1 MLNKANEIDDSIKKN
16 IIDNNIKPFLD
27 CDVVYNSIPILEN
40 DFCKSGLNNLIKI
53 SVVFL
58 WLMLATIFLAVGIGR
73 MEVLV
78 WKKKMEIESMIE
90 NEEAMI

>member
-1 MLNKANEIDDSIKKN
+1 
-16 IIDNNIKPFLD
+16 
-27 CDVVYNSIPILEN
+27 
-40 DFCKSGLNNLIKI
+40 
-53 SVVFL
+53 
-58 WLMLATIFLAVGIGR
+58 LAVGIGR

>member
-1 MLNKANEIDDSIKKN
+1 MED
-16 IIDNNIKPFLD
+16 
-27 CDVVYNSIPILEN
+27 

-58 WLMLATIFLAVGIGR
+58 WLILATIFLAVGIGR